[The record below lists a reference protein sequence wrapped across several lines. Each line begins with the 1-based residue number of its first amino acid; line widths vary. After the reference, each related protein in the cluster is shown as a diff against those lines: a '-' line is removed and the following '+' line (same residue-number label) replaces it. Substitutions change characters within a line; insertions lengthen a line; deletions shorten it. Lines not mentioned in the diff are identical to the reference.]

1 MLLLLYM
8 IFFGGGWLNHQLTTK
23 FAFSDVPLGLCL
35 KPFSVRDFPHVF
47 SGILSPT
54 PWRQLQWLTSLQGR
68 WCSTSVFVCA
78 KEVTASPVH
87 GILARW
93 CTGWPDSPVHGMHLH
108 SWYSSSSS
116 SSPPSSP
123 SPSSSSPS
131 SPSSCSS
138 TLSWSTW
145 SSASSSSSSSS
156 PSSPSSCSSTLSL
169 STWWSASSS
178 SSSSS
183 SSSPSSCSS
192 TPSWSTLVSQC
203 EWSCCWQRCGS
214 EQNLPD
220 YVASP

>member
-116 SSPPSSP
+116 PPSSP

-183 SSSPSSCSS
+183 SSPSSCSS